1 MMKLFTREEVME
13 LLSISRSTLIRWEN
27 KGILQPV
34 KLPETRTVLF
44 EREDIMRLIK
54 ESKQNAKAKDKK
66 QR

>member
-1 MMKLFTREEVME
+1 
-13 LLSISRSTLIRWEN
+13 LIRWEN

>member
-1 MMKLFTREEVME
+1 MKLFTREEVME

-54 ESKQNAKAKDKK
+54 ESKQNAKVKDKK

>member
-1 MMKLFTREEVME
+1 MKLFTREEVME